1 MCGIAGY
8 LHRDGREASSVSVDK
23 MVEAFKHRGPD
34 AQSSYCFQNLALGH
48 ARLSI
53 IDLSVG
59 ANQPMHTPDHRY
71 TIVYNGEVY
80 NFKEIRSEL
89 HEKGH
94 HFLTKSDTEVIL
106 RSYIEWGS
114 ACVERFNGMFAFV
127 LLDKLKKELFFARD
141 RYGIKPLYYG
151 EFNGTFIFGS
161 EIKAIETH
169 PDYRFEVNKEGLREY
184 FSFQNFLSNQTL
196 NKGVELFPAGHT
208 AIMKLDGSSNLTLQQ
223 YWDFQF
229 EEPTESMSV
238 EECGDELASL
248 FQKAVKR
255 QLVSDVALGSYL
267 SGGMD
272 SGSITAVSASQIENM
287 HTFTCGFDMSSA
299 SGGELDFDE
308 RGNARS
314 FADHFGTRHHE
325 KIIGHDDMEAAIPR
339 IAWHLEEPRVGQSYP
354 NYYAAELARSKV
366 TVVLSGAGGDE
377 LFAGYPWRYYR
388 AIENTHKNEYLDKY
402 FRYWQRLVP
411 QDTHEQFFEPIW
423 ADVKDYSVRD
433 EFDSV
438 YSDSLDAAKSP
449 ADYVNQSLY
458 FEAKTFMH
466 GLLVLEDKLSMAH
479 SLESRVPMLDND
491 LVDFAMKIPAD
502 FKLASLAK
510 VAELSKLK
518 DQDGVNSYCQRSK
531 DGKLILR
538 KAMERYL
545 PEDTSKREK
554 QGFSGPDASWFKNES
569 AQYIQDVLYNRNASM
584 YGLINYDS
592 VSSTLDS
599 HFAGNINARLLI
611 WSLLSFD
618 SWLTQHGLSD

>member
-8 LHRDGREASSVSVDK
+8 LNRNGKEASSISIDN

-34 AQSSYCFQNLALGH
+34 AQSSFCFQNLALGH

-53 IDLSVG
+53 IDLSAD
-59 ANQPMHTPDHRY
+59 ANQPMQTLDRRH

-80 NFKEIRSEL
+80 NFKEIRAEL
-89 HEKGH
+89 EEKGH
-94 HFLTKSDTEVIL
+94 HFLTKSDTEVLL

-127 LLDKLKKELFFARD
+127 ILDSQKKELFFARD

-161 EIKAIETH
+161 EIKAIESH
-169 PDYRFEVNKEGLREY
+169 PDYKFDVNKAGLREY

-208 AIMKLDGSSNLTLQQ
+208 ATMKLDGSSALILHQ
-223 YWDFQF
+223 YWDFHF
-229 EEPTESMSV
+229 EEPIEKMSV
-238 EECGDELASL
+238 EECSDELARL
-248 FQKAVKR
+248 FKQGVKR
-255 QLVSDVALGSYL
+255 QLVSDVPLGSYL

-272 SGSITAVSASQIENM
+272 SGSITAISANQIENM

-299 SGGELDFDE
+299 SGNELDFDE
-308 RGNARS
+308 RVNARS
-314 FADHFGTRHHE
+314 FADYFGTRHHE
-325 KIIGHDDMEAAIPR
+325 KIIDHGDMELAIPK

-377 LFAGYPWRYYR
+377 LFGGYPWRYYR
-388 AIENTHKNEYLDKY
+388 AVENSNKNEYLDKY
-402 FRYWQRLVP
+402 FKYWQRLVLEE
-411 QDTHEQFFEPIW
+411 THKQFFEPIW
-423 ADVKDYSVRD
+423 SDVSDYSVRD
-433 EFDSV
+433 EFNRV
-438 YSDSLDAAKSP
+438 FNDSLNTANSP

-502 FKLASLAK
+502 FKLASLSK
-510 VAELSKLK
+510 VAELSRMN
-518 DQDGVNSYCQRSK
+518 DQEAIDTYCQRSK

-538 KAMERYL
+538 KAMQRYL
-545 PEDTSKREK
+545 PEGTSEREK

-569 AQYIQDVLYNRNASM
+569 GKYIKDALYNKNASL
-584 YGLINYDS
+584 YGLVNFDS
-592 VSSTLDS
+592 VSSILDQ
-599 HFAGNINARLLI
+599 HFDGKVNARLLI

-618 SWLTQHGLSD
+618 SWLTQH